1 MPPPKR
7 VKAIEIVVIYEEQPH
22 QLQVSLSELNTSSL
36 DSWARSRFGLGSSG
50 VGFRYVVDGKG
61 A

>member
-1 MPPPKR
+1 MKKGKS
-7 VKAIEIVVIYEEQPH
+7 VQITVIYQEQSH
-22 QLQVSLSELNTSSL
+22 AVQVSSSELNTATL

-61 A
+61 T